1 MDKVYVVDH
10 IVDATAVLEDI
21 SSNELIYV
29 DIYDLPDGI
38 YDGMIV
44 RLDNNGS
51 YSLDMD
57 LYNKRINSIRSR
69 FDMLKRNSND

>member
-10 IVDATAVLEDI
+10 IVDTTVLLEDI
-21 SSNELIYV
+21 NSNELIHV
-29 DIYDLPDGI
+29 NIYDLPDGI

-44 RLDNNGS
+44 RLDENGN

-57 LYNKRINSIRSR
+57 LYNKRINSIRSI